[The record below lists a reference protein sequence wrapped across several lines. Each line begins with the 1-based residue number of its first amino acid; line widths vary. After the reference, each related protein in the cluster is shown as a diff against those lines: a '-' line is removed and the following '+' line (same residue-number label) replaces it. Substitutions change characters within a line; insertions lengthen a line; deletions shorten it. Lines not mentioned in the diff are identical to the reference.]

1 MKAHLFG
8 RRAYL
13 NAVMAAL
20 LACRGI
26 YVGARG
32 GASTTHSSSQ
42 ASPLSSSSA
51 EGTPISGPLPAAF
64 SGIQPTAPA
73 PSEPNADSANSL
85 TYVVQPN
92 DTLRDLCL
100 SIVGRYDAVVLEKI
114 RKLNPDLKNP
124 NRIEAGQEIHLPL
137 SLTD

>member
-1 MKAHLFG
+1 
-8 RRAYL
+8 
-13 NAVMAAL
+13 VQ
-20 LACRGI
+20 
-26 YVGARG
+26 
-32 GASTTHSSSQ
+32 SQ
-42 ASPLSSSSA
+42 APA
-51 EGTPISGPLPAAF
+51 ET
-64 SGIQPTAPA
+64 
-73 PSEPNADSANSL
+73 EPHADSASSI

-124 NRIEAGQEIHLPL
+124 NRIEAGQEIRLPL